1 MMYVFCYFFKKHD
14 KLIVSFE
21 FYFIFKLYNI
31 VLVLPNIEM
40 NLKKETDTKKRLSS
54 PPLVWKTW
62 VLSGLPRSMAWS
74 GWRPHTSKRA
84 RFRRRLLA
92 QELAA
97 IAAHSGQGGSTS
109 QINAVYKLSQLCC
122 FL

>member
-1 MMYVFCYFFKKHD
+1 MHVFCYFFKKHD

-54 PPLVWKTW
+54 PPLEWKTW
-62 VLSGLPRSMAWS
+62 VLSGLSGSTAWPGWWPDTS
-74 GWRPHTSKRA
+74 GRA
-84 RFRRRLLA
+84 SFRKGPLA
-92 QELAA
+92 QEFAA
-97 IAAHSGQGGSTS
+97 IAARS
-109 QINAVYKLSQLCC
+109 QPRRQRIPN
-122 FL
+122 

>member
-1 MMYVFCYFFKKHD
+1 M
-14 KLIVSFE
+14 
-21 FYFIFKLYNI
+21 
-31 VLVLPNIEM
+31 VLPNIEM